1 MIRLALAL
9 TFTLTLAI
17 TLTLAAAQTRLITL
31 GDACDWSSVTEI
43 SAYDF
48 ETRHEFAVALDLVR
62 SWRGDSF
69 YAKDHWDI
77 PPSAKLR
84 YQLTLR
90 TPDEWFT
97 VHVLLDGDTAYV
109 MAFDSHD
116 AGTDVQHPCAALRVL
131 ASELGLTQGTS

>member
-1 MIRLALAL
+1 MTTRRLN
-9 TFTLTLAI
+9 
-17 TLTLAAAQTRLITL
+17 
-31 GDACDWSSVTEI
+31 DCCDWSGVTEVTCF
-43 SAYDF
+43 DHD
-48 ETRHEFAVALDLVR
+48 TGRTFAVSLDLLR
-62 SWRGDSF
+62 SWQGDSF

-77 PPSAKLR
+77 PASAKLR

-90 TPDEWFT
+90 TPETWFT

-131 ASELGLTQGTS
+131 TSELGL